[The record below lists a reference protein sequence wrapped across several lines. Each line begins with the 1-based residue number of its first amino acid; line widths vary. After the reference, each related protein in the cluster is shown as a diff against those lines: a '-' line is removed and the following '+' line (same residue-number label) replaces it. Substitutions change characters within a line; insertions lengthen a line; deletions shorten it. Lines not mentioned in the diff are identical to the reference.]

1 MGASAVKIVQTF
13 WELMGTNDF
22 RSVGS
27 VLTDD
32 FVLDWPQS
40 GERIRG
46 RENYA
51 AMNEQYPAQG
61 RWTFTINRI
70 VGDDDQ
76 AVSDVFVTD
85 GFQKA
90 RAISFF
96 IVREGKISR
105 MVEFW
110 PEPFLARDNRSHLV
124 ENSTRALKGNVD

>member
-1 MGASAVKIVQTF
+1 MSPDAVDLVKKF
-13 WELMGTNDF
+13 WELMATNDF

-27 VLTDD
+27 LLADG

-46 RENYA
+46 RDNYA
-51 AMNEQYPAQG
+51 AMNEEYPTTTG

-70 VGDDDQ
+70 VGNDEE
-76 AVSDVFVTD
+76 AVSDVTVSD
-85 GFQKA
+85 GVQIA

-96 IVREGKISR
+96 EVGAGKIVR

-110 PEPFLARDNRSHLV
+110 PEPFAGLENRQHLV
-124 ENSTRALKGNVD
+124 ETTRS